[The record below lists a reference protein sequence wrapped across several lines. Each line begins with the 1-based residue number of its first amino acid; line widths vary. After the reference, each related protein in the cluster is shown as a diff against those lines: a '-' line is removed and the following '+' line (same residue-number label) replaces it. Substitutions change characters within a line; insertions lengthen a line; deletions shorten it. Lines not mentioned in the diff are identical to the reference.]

1 MPSLSQFSTQI
12 EKTLGYLNFSSGA
25 YDPKFAA
32 ALAELF
38 AAVAPGEP
46 RSRPTW
52 ARLGDALQ
60 AELNRLAGTSPA
72 FADTEQAAGVLNC
85 LFGHVLPGY
94 LEFHRDLLFHQVDE
108 AILLP
113 FFVVRAAEATLQ
125 QAGPWDEVERV
136 RAGAINQLN
145 DYIGHRPIAALQSR
159 RMRPYDHEYCRPV
172 PIFLA
177 GAGVSSGRYYRV
189 TTKALELIQA
199 TSPDIL
205 QDACFDPDKLEEL
218 AFDPRAYD
226 FDHPVN
232 KRPNYQFGQWD
243 PDHIDNSGFYRRFVV
258 QQVTL
263 DALMRRVE
271 EGQEAPIEELEVE
284 AAAVLAG
291 VILMGAGIS
300 GTGPDSYASDV
311 TLAKLLPQI
320 AGYRD
325 RFYAELVN
333 KIPGE
338 HGERLQQEA
347 IVRRQP
353 FGAARQHLNG
363 VLSQRRARQL
373 AHVHL
378 AQLFARMG
386 YPEEAGR
393 QVDVVPTASARM
405 SCRIVCFVTL
415 SNQAVDRREL
425 APAIE
430 YIDKIIDRLHRGIAC
445 GALVDP
451 WNILGFEA
459 QFSLFPSI
467 ENSVRDHRVDD
478 LLQMIEIIMNLMS
491 RIWSEAAAIND
502 ADAAAQIEKRFS
514 TFSEWWGKF
523 AAHEVSAVE
532 AINAAEAFD
541 AAQHVAS
548 ALRLWHQGGAA
559 TGDVGFWAPH
569 AEMFD
574 SPKAYALVIEA
585 LLERSDFV
593 ASLSLL
599 IHWLERA
606 DHVPLQLGEASFFP
620 LAREWMRRMRG
631 AETSAEKRWTLACR
645 MLDFLEAN
653 AADYW
658 GPPSWLSGGKQS
670 GASDDLAA
678 LFADPHGDD
687 EDLYGA
693 AYEEVTYVDSTDDGV
708 EGDVQ
713 GGDSSAEETKEEL
726 HAESRRVN
734 LRLLFLE
741 CIARL
746 WRLTAMEAA
755 TQPPSEQVGERLI
768 EMRERAVSNLDGLL
782 RLLATVHKY
791 QLPRPAGDHQSMVD
805 FDRQRAI
812 KEFVLERT
820 IITAAAAASSARL
833 LEAAAVRSMEGT
845 TQQELT
851 FSQQLP
857 PELADEHRQGVLVL
871 TSLLANRVGET
882 GDPWYEFIEALT
894 SKPLLYIPIGKG
906 GAPGQIVAARVRQG
920 AIRELLA
927 WLPRLGLFERSR
939 QLLETA
945 RAMERDNPVG
955 PSAVTEFDSLFEAA
969 YTALVSALSD
979 SSKEWKA
986 GSKSK
991 RKTRTVET
999 ELVEC
1004 LEQITQ
1010 HMLIVWLHHSRTLRL
1025 SAVEKFQDEPRW
1037 TQMKSFIET
1046 YGGDLFTQ
1054 YFFNRGNIR
1063 SILHQGVQVWVE
1075 RIKNELPEEEWPA
1088 FVTALTDQRDL
1099 RNAIDCITMTLE
1111 AVLENYPEY
1120 RDYNSTTTQS
1130 DRGELLYMFLDFLR
1144 LQTMYER
1151 IEWNL
1156 KPVVLAHEIL
1166 VRRGHAEAAQLW
1178 RRALAE
1184 RIGDEANKFVGHLGE
1199 LQQKYSMRMP
1209 TIADRIHQRFLQ
1221 PLAVD
1226 RVCSLV
1232 EQAMEEASGETHT
1245 AFELLRKEADVLVE
1259 EPSGVGLDVPAWL
1272 VALEAEVV
1280 KIERRRH
1287 FGGDDEEQ
1295 KANFI
1300 PQKTLD
1306 IEHLHSQ
1313 IDPWQTSLTDA
1324 SDDDEYD
1331 DEEE

>member
-1 MPSLSQFSTQI
+1 MPSLSQFATQI
-12 EKTLGYLNFSSGA
+12 EKALGYLNFSSGA
-25 YDPKFAA
+25 YDPKFASA
-32 ALAELF
+32 INELY

-60 AELNRLAGTSPA
+60 EELGRLSGSSAA
-72 FADTEQAAGVLNC
+72 FADSAQAAAVLTN
-85 LFGHVLPGY
+85 LFEHVLPGY

-113 FFVVRAAEATLQ
+113 YFLVRAAEATLRQ
-125 QAGPWDEVERV
+125 GGPWDESERI
-136 RAGAINQLN
+136 RAGAIAQLN

-177 GAGVSSGRYYRV
+177 GSGVSIGRYYRV

-205 QDACFDPDKLEEL
+205 QDACFDPDMLEEL

-243 PDHIDNSGFYRRFVV
+243 PDHIDTAGRYRRFVV

-271 EGQEAPIEELEVE
+271 EGQEAPVEELEVE

-300 GTGPDSYASDV
+300 GNGPDTYTSDV
-311 TLAKLLPQI
+311 TLATLLPQI
-320 AGYRD
+320 ASYRD
-325 RFYAELVN
+325 RFYAELVQ
-333 KIPGE
+333 KIEGE
-338 HGERLQQEA
+338 HGKRLQQES

-386 YPEEAGR
+386 YPEEAGN

-405 SCRIVCFVTL
+405 CCRIVCFVTL

-425 APAIE
+425 GPAVD
-430 YIDKIIDRLHRGIAC
+430 YVDKIIDRLHRGIRC

-502 ADAAAQIEKRFS
+502 AEAAAQIENRFS
-514 TFSEWWGKF
+514 EFSQWWGKF
-523 AAHEVSAVE
+523 AAHEVSSVE

-569 AEMFD
+569 AAMFD

-593 ASLSLL
+593 AALSLL

-620 LAREWMRRMRG
+620 LAREWMRRMRRN
-631 AETSAEKRWTLACR
+631 ETSPEKRWALACR

-653 AADYW
+653 AGDYW
-658 GPPSWLSGGKQS
+658 NPPSWLSGGKPN
-670 GASDDLAA
+670 GGDDLAE
-678 LFADPHGDD
+678 LFAEPLSD
-687 EDLYGA
+687 EDDLYGA
-693 AYEEVTYVDSTDDGV
+693 AYEEVTYIDSTDDGV

-713 GGDSSAEETKEEL
+713 GSDSTSDESKEEL
-726 HAESRRVN
+726 HAESRRIN

-741 CIARL
+741 CVARL
-746 WRLTAMEAA
+746 WRMTAMEAA
-755 TQPPSEQVGERLI
+755 TQPADQNPAERLI
-768 EMRERAVSNLDGLL
+768 DMRERAVSNLGGLL
-782 RLLATVHKY
+782 QLLASVHRY
-791 QLPRPAGDHQSMVD
+791 QLARPAGDHQSMVD

-833 LEAAAVRSMEGT
+833 LEAAAVRSNNET
-845 TQQELT
+845 SQESLT
-851 FSQQLP
+851 FAQQLP

-871 TSLLANRVGET
+871 TSLLADNVGES
-882 GDPWYEFIEALT
+882 GDPWHEFIEALT
-894 SKPLLYIPIGKG
+894 SKPLLYIPISKG

-927 WLPRLGLFERSR
+927 WLPRLGMFERTR

-955 PSAVTEFDSLFEAA
+955 PSAVTEFDSLFETA
-969 YTALVSALSD
+969 YTSLVSALSD
-979 SSKEWKA
+979 SSKQWKA

-991 RKTRTVET
+991 KKTRTVET

-1037 TQMKSFIET
+1037 TQMKTFIES

-1063 SILHQGVQVWVE
+1063 SILHQGVNVWID
-1075 RIKNELPEEEWPA
+1075 RIRNEMAEEDWPA
-1088 FVTALTDQRDL
+1088 FVTAIQDEQDQR
-1099 RNAIDCITMTLE
+1099 RAAECITMTLE

-1130 DRGELLYMFLDFLR
+1130 DRGEMLYMFLDFLR

-1184 RIGDEANKFVGHLGE
+1184 RIGDEANKFVGQLGE
-1199 LQQKYSMRMP
+1199 LQRKYSMRMP

-1232 EQAMEEASGETHT
+1232 EQAMEESSGETHT

-1259 EPSGVGLDVPAWL
+1259 EPSGVGLDVPGWL
-1272 VALEAEVV
+1272 VALEAEVM

-1295 KANFI
+1295 EASFVS
-1300 PQKTLD
+1300 QKRLS
-1306 IEHLHSQ
+1306 IEQLHQQ
-1313 IDPWQTSLTDA
+1313 IDPWLTSLTPVDEE
-1324 SDDDEYD
+1324 DDEYD
-1331 DEEE
+1331 EDE